1 MKLKKAVAIL
11 SLLFLCNVSSMT
23 AFAQGTSC
31 TEAVE
36 SSGVARANTGY
47 LYKTENGKVY
57 RRLYDFVN
65 QKWIGDWELCP

>member
-1 MKLKKAVAIL
+1 MKLKKAVVIL

-23 AFAQGTSC
+23 AFAQEAVR

-36 SSGVARANTGY
+36 SSGTARANTGY
-47 LYKTENGKVY
+47 IYKTENGKLY

-65 QKWIGDWELCP
+65 QKWLSDWELCP